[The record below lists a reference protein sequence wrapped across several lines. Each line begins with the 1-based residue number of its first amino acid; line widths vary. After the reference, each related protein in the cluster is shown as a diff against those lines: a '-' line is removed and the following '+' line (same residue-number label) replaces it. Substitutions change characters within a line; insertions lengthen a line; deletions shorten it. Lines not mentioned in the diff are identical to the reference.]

1 MHVLALAAWLLWSGA
16 TRAGAAEQPSA
27 ADLPAGLRE
36 AITRLHPAAAVLGAD
51 EILVERCGAERR
63 RDQVVRADFN
73 GDGRADYAVLLRI
86 GEPTAIAGEALK
98 SASVWAVV
106 FLARRDG
113 LYRPFILFKSE
124 EVMIPSRQVIALQ
137 PSGLV
142 HHGAHPERV
151 LTLKQPGIASI
162 LCEGT
167 EKVYYW
173 VSRGQTFREYL
184 TRE

>member
-1 MHVLALAAWLLWSGA
+1 VLALALWLSWGGA
-16 TRAGAAEQPSA
+16 THAVAVEPPGA
-27 ADLPAGLRE
+27 ADLPPAVRE
-36 AITRLHPAAAVLGAD
+36 AITRLHPAAAVLGAN
-51 EILVERCGAERR
+51 EVLVERCGAERR
-63 RDQVVRADFN
+63 RDQVVQADFN

-86 GEPTAIAGEALK
+86 GEPKAVAGEALK
-98 SASVWAVV
+98 SVPVWAVV

-113 LYRPFILFKSE
+113 LYRPFILYKSE
-124 EVMIPSRQVIALQ
+124 EVMIPSRQVITLQ
-137 PSGLV
+137 PSGKV

>member
-1 MHVLALAAWLLWSGA
+1 M
-16 TRAGAAEQPSA
+16 
-27 ADLPAGLRE
+27 
-36 AITRLHPAAAVLGAD
+36 LGAD
-51 EILVERCGAERR
+51 EILVERCGVARR

-86 GEPTAIAGEALK
+86 GEPKVVAGEPLK
-98 SASVWAVV
+98 SAPVWAVV

-113 LYRPFILFKSE
+113 LYRPFILYKTE
-124 EVMIPSRQVIALQ
+124 DVMIPSRQVIALQ
-137 PSGLV
+137 PAGRV
-142 HHGAHPERV
+142 RHGAHPERV
-151 LTLKQPGIASI
+151 LTLAQPGIASM